1 MLISDKIK
9 KFIHFS
15 SGEKVIFIVLLFV
28 LIAIFTANMLYL
40 QGKVL
45 DGVRAYVR
53 GEGLWAKAQKDAL
66 FYLERY
72 TYSEEET
79 DYSAFQK
86 AVLVNLGDQDARN
99 ALYKTPPDLKKAREG
114 FLQGQNHT
122 DDVDAMNWFFLNFQ
136 TVSYMH
142 DAIEIWKQADKKIG
156 ELRSLGKE
164 IRIEIRK
171 PQRSAK
177 KITTMRQRLYTLD
190 RELAALENRFSAV
203 LGEGARWVKQTV
215 WIVSFGIL
223 VLLVSIGIY
232 VSRQIIKGI
241 NRAQRE
247 LMISESRFRSL
258 YESNTIGIFAWWM
271 DGSIKHANDYFLQML
286 GYTRSEVKEG
296 KISWRELTPPSIR
309 SRDEQAINELNLYG
323 KCEPFE
329 KVLIHKQGHTVPVYL
344 GASFIQGD
352 TQQGIAYIMDLSE
365 RKKSE
370 AQLRLASTVFKA
382 SYDGLLI
389 TDASMQIIAANEAL
403 CRMTGYSEEELQG
416 KTPKVLQSGHTA
428 NDQYDEMRR
437 CLSENGHYEGDI
449 CDRTKEGRLLPM
461 RISISSV
468 QNEAGEVSHYVAIL
482 SDITERKEKE
492 EELNHIAYFDA
503 LTGLPNRVLL
513 NDRLEQRLKRAQ
525 RNQSKFAVLFVD
537 LDKFKPINDNFGH
550 HIGDKLL
557 QIVAARLLQH
567 VRVVDTVA
575 RLGGDE
581 FVILLD
587 EIADGKMIEK
597 IVHKITDAVTAPCT
611 IEGHT
616 IEISL
621 SIGLSVYPDN
631 ATDAQSLLHYADIAM
646 YDSKKTRER
655 GDWMVKTG
663 TVEVL

>member
-1 MLISDKIK
+1 MFIGDKIK

-15 SGEKVIFIVLLFV
+15 SGEKVIFIVVLFV

-53 GEGLWAKAQKDAL
+53 GEGLWAKGQKNAAL
-66 FYLERY
+66 YLERY
-72 TYSEEET
+72 TYSGNET
-79 DYSAFQK
+79 DYLAFRK
-86 AVLVNLGDQDARN
+86 AVLVNIGDQNARN

-122 DDVDAMNWFFLNFQ
+122 DDVGALIWFFLNFQ
-136 TVSYMH
+136 TISYMH
-142 DAIEIWKQADKKIG
+142 DAIEIWKQADVKIG
-156 ELRSLGKE
+156 ELRLLGQE
-164 IRIEIRK
+164 IRIEIQK
-171 PQRSAK
+171 PQRNAY
-177 KITTMRQRLYTLD
+177 KIRTMRQRLYVLD
-190 RELAALENRFSAV
+190 RELAVLENRFSAV

-215 WIVSFGIL
+215 WVASFGIL
-223 VLLVSIGIY
+223 ILLVSIGIY

-258 YESNTIGIFAWWM
+258 YESNTIGIFAWGM

-286 GYTRSEVKEG
+286 GYTRTEVKEG
-296 KISWRELTPPSIR
+296 KISWRELTPPSMR
-309 SRDEQAINELNLYG
+309 DRDEQAINELNLYG
-323 KCEPFE
+323 NCKPFE
-329 KVLIHKQGHTVPVYL
+329 KALIHKQGHAVPVYL
-344 GASFIQGD
+344 GASLIQGD

-416 KTPKVLQSGHTA
+416 KTPKLLQSGHTA

-437 CLSENGHYEGDI
+437 CLSANGHYEGDLF
-449 CDRTKEGRLLPM
+449 DRTKEGRLLPM

-492 EELNHIAYFDA
+492 EELNHIAYFDE

-513 NDRLEQRLKRAQ
+513 NDRLEQRLKRAK
-525 RNQSKFAVLFVD
+525 RNESKFAVLFVD
-537 LDKFKPINDNFGH
+537 LDKFKPINDTFGH
-550 HIGDKLL
+550 HIGDRLL

-567 VRVVDTVA
+567 VRMVDTVA

-587 EIADGKMIEK
+587 EIADGEMIEK
-597 IVHKITDAVTAPCT
+597 IVHKITDAVTAPCN
-611 IEGHT
+611 IEGHD
-616 IEISL
+616 IQVSL

-646 YDSKKTRER
+646 YDSKKNEKKGRMD
-655 GDWMVKTG
+655 G
-663 TVEVL
+663 